1 MIIKTDRLLL
11 RPLCSG
17 DLKTVHEYAG
27 DIENT
32 KYMLFLP
39 NATEKETEAFLAY
52 VEQEWEKEYPSAFEF
67 AIVLNGV
74 QIGGISIS
82 IGETPNQGELGWI
95 LNKRYWSLGYVS
107 EAAVA
112 VLDFAKTQ
120 LHLKKVIARCDF
132 RNAPSARVMEKIG
145 MRLIDDTG
153 TRTYTKRD
161 ETARELTYMIEL

>member
-11 RPLCSG
+11 RPLCSS

-52 VEQEWEKEYPSAFEF
+52 VEQEWKKEHPSAFEF

-82 IGETPNQGELGWI
+82 IGETPN
-95 LNKRYWSLGYVS
+95 
-107 EAAVA
+107 
-112 VLDFAKTQ
+112 
-120 LHLKKVIARCDF
+120 
-132 RNAPSARVMEKIG
+132 
-145 MRLIDDTG
+145 
-153 TRTYTKRD
+153 
-161 ETARELTYMIEL
+161 